1 MKQKW
6 KVYSCQLVT
15 TLLNTSDDGSMM
27 LKHSL
32 IVLLFLGSDLSK
44 FLFLRLLL
52 EWATL
57 VSGRYCKVSEGHE
70 TAHPVLWL
78 VA

>member
-1 MKQKW
+1 MVNEAEMESSQP
-6 KVYSCQLVT
+6 VAV
-15 TLLNTSDDGSMM
+15 LLNTLYDGFIL

-32 IVLLFLGSDLSK
+32 IMLLVLKSDLLNFP
-44 FLFLRLLL
+44 FLDLLS

-70 TAHPVLWL
+70 TARPVLHI

>member
-1 MKQKW
+1 MKQRW
-6 KVYSCQLVT
+6 KVYSSQPVAA
-15 TLLNTSDDGSMM
+15 LLNTLYDGSMM

-32 IVLLFLGSDLSK
+32 VILLVLRSDLSK
-44 FLFLRLLL
+44 FPFLCLS

-57 VSGRYCKVSEGHE
+57 VSDRYCKVSEGHE
-70 TAHPVLWL
+70 TAHPVFCL